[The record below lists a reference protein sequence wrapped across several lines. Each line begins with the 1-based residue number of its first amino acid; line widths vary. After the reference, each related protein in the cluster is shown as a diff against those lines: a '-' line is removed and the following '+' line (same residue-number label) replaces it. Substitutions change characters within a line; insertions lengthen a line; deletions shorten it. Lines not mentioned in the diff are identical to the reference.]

1 MMKRIGLFILCA
13 MFAFGASAQEKKEN
27 SNWKKG
33 GLASLTF
40 SQTSLSNW
48 SAGGDDA
55 ISANAL
61 LNLFANYKKDKI
73 SWENTFNME
82 YGLMKQNDQS
92 LRKSIDKL
100 EFSSKYGYQ
109 ASSKWY
115 YSALF
120 DFKSQLATGYKYA
133 KDDTKAKV
141 SNFLAPAYI
150 SLALGMDYKPN
161 DNFSAYL
168 SPLTGKLTVVAD
180 DDLSDA
186 GAFGVDPGDKTRF
199 EFGASAKFTYKRE
212 LMKNVSLQTVLA
224 LFSAYE
230 SFGNVDI
237 NWDVILNLKVNDY
250 INATVNTSL
259 VYDDDVLTR
268 VQFKEVIGV
277 GLAYK
282 F

>member
-1 MMKRIGLFILCA
+1 MKRIGLFMLCA
-13 MFAFGASAQEKKEN
+13 LFALGAVAQEKQEK

-33 GLASLTF
+33 GNVSLTF
-40 SQTSLSNW
+40 SQTSLKNW

-55 ISANAL
+55 ISANGL
-61 LNLFANYKKDKI
+61 LNLFANYNKDKS
-73 SWENTFNME
+73 SWENTLNME
-82 YGLMKQNDQS
+82 YGVMKQNGES

-100 EFSSKYGYQ
+100 ELTSKYGYK
-109 ASSKWY
+109 ASQKWY

-120 DFKSQLATGYKYA
+120 DFKSQLAKGYKYG
-133 KDDTKAKV
+133 KDDTKVKV

-150 SLALGMDYKPN
+150 TLALGMDYKPN
-161 DNFSAYL
+161 DNFSAYM
-168 SPLTGKLTVVAD
+168 SPLTGKITIVND
-180 DDLSDA
+180 KSLSDM
-186 GAFGVDPGDKTRF
+186 GAFGVDKGDKVRM
-199 EFGASAKFTYKRE
+199 EFGASTKFTYKKE
-212 LMKNVSLQTVLA
+212 LMKNVSLQTVLS

-237 NWDVILNLKVNDY
+237 NWDVMLNLKVNDY

>member
-1 MMKRIGLFILCA
+1 MKKIGLFVLCTL
-13 MFAFGASAQEKKEN
+13 FTFGVIAQEKKEK
-27 SNWKKG
+27 SNWEKG
-33 GLASLTF
+33 GLISVTF

-48 SAGGDDA
+48 AAGGDDA

-61 LNLFANYKKDKI
+61 LNLFANYKKDKS
-73 SWENTFNME
+73 SWENTLNME

-100 EFSSKYGYQ
+100 ELTSKYGYKVTE
-109 ASSKWY
+109 KWY
-115 YSALF
+115 ASALF
-120 DFKSQLATGYKYA
+120 EFKSQFAKGYDYA
-133 KDDTKAKV
+133 GSNKTKV
-141 SNFLAPAYI
+141 SNLLAPAYI
-150 SLALGMDYKPN
+150 TLALGMDYKPN

-168 SPLTGKLTVVAD
+168 SPLTGKLTVVND
-180 DDLSDA
+180 NDLSNA

-199 EFGASAKFTYKRE
+199 EFGALTKFTYKKE
-212 LMKNVSLQTVLA
+212 IMKNVNLQTMLT
-224 LFSAYE
+224 LFTAYE

-237 NWDVILNLKVNDY
+237 NWDLMLNLKVNDY
-250 INATVNTSL
+250 ITATVNTSL
-259 VYDDDVLTR
+259 IYDDDVLTR